1 MKRGLLFAIV
11 VLVCAAADAS
21 YMWDQPEAHY
31 VTETAAFGKIMAIK
45 QQSDIHFGAV
55 HLNNLLGDTSELP
68 KPVQKQAEDNA
79 RIEGL
84 MVQVDQH
91 LAKQNELLAMS
102 ADENS
107 LGEANQLGAEES
119 AKFAKILVRDPRK
132 VAETIHNV
140 VSYMGHLVKGGQAL
154 TEEQMDDARKWYI
167 DTTALVLGRY
177 AYDDTKADMKGQGMA
192 FDALKSRAEAAEHRM
207 DTVDAARHLHKMQ
220 ADDMIDSKNMN
231 IVDMLSKTGNL
242 ASFLSEIEAAEIRK
256 RPTAAYVKQEQET
269 LQQMEMHEGEI
280 TAAIDELM
288 KKVELGDAITGKA
301 MHFQHPSSTKQRLKN
316 ELMDAASK
324 EDSARI
330 VQAAGKVA
338 EKKITDE
345 LNFMKT
351 MPPKQPK
358 YEEPPEHKGSRG
370 TPPREVGGPTP
381 LRSNEDLKAP
391 VGMLARSVSSS
402 INGQL
407 DGILELFNKRKAHHK
422 SLSVKEHQTVNSQLR
437 SITANLMQKYS
448 LLSEAQQK
456 PAEEPREE
464 QEPKVDPADRVA
476 QKAKTARLLAKSFG
490 MPLAKARSTL
500 QHNAEHPT
508 TAQAEKNERS
518 AQLLAKS
525 FGMPL
530 AKARSALKKN
540 ANAAS
545 DGMGLFNRPKPQRA
559 HHDGGTMAGLAAM
572 MKMPLAQAMKFQ
584 KTGAAPAAPVEKA
597 PLALKAVKQ
606 AQKPTTPKAKKA
618 PAKGPHTW
626 SHKGE
631 VKKEETAM
639 ASGSAEAP
647 SQINSGTG
655 PLPPGAVV
663 KKFIYDTLGSKN
675 VRKLDEVPM
684 TLAELLKG
692 GVRLNTGGTLHFMMP
707 FGTEE

>member
-1 MKRGLLFAIV
+1 LFAIV

-490 MPLAKARSTL
+490 MPLAKAHFANALLMCGIVMSVTPKSNPPAHEGSLDSPAQCRAPDHSASREKRALGPAAGEVLWHASCQGPLCPQEERECCQRWHGPL
-500 QHNAEHPT
+500 QQ
-508 TAQAEKNERS
+508 AQATTRTPRWRHNGWACSNDED
-518 AQLLAKS
+518 A
-525 FGMPL
+525 
-530 AKARSALKKN
+530 
-540 ANAAS
+540 
-545 DGMGLFNRPKPQRA
+545 
-559 HHDGGTMAGLAAM
+559 
-572 MKMPLAQAMKFQ
+572 
-584 KTGAAPAAPVEKA
+584 TG
-597 PLALKAVKQ
+597 
-606 AQKPTTPKAKKA
+606 
-618 PAKGPHTW
+618 
-626 SHKGE
+626 S
-631 VKKEETAM
+631 
-639 ASGSAEAP
+639 S
-647 SQINSGTG
+647 
-655 PLPPGAVV
+655 
-663 KKFIYDTLGSKN
+663 
-675 VRKLDEVPM
+675 DEVPEDRSSSCS
-684 TLAELLKG
+684 TSGESSTCPEG
-692 GVRLNTGGTLHFMMP
+692 GQA
-707 FGTEE
+707 GTETNNTEGEEGSSEGASHLVS